1 MAAAQGVMKQS
12 KSLPDGRLLVT
23 GFRFAGEPL
32 PYRDAGQPWDVDI
45 EAVTASVVCRIAVP
59 TLARLRE
66 VHPQIDRQI
75 LAWAQREISVAN
87 EHMLLLGL
95 KTPVEKVATFLLELK
110 TRRDNGTGGACA
122 LDIPMGRE
130 DIGNYLGVKAETVSR
145 TLSGLARDGVIAIE
159 RPSLIVLRDQVRLK
173 LLANGGHPRGKPRQS
188 VA

>member
-32 PYRDAGQPWDVDI
+32 PYRDAWQPWDVDI

-95 KTPVEKVATFLLELK
+95 KRYWQLSGRQGRNRQPNPVRAGAG
-110 TRRDNGTGGACA
+110 RRD
-122 LDIPMGRE
+122 R
-130 DIGNYLGVKAETVSR
+130 
-145 TLSGLARDGVIAIE
+145 
-159 RPSLIVLRDQVRLK
+159 
-173 LLANGGHPRGKPRQS
+173 H
-188 VA
+188 